1 MTFIDAILLGILQGA
16 TEFLPV
22 SSSGHLAL
30 AQNLLDD
37 FAQPGLVFDI
47 LLHVGTMVAV
57 IGYFWRDLVGLLT
70 SPWRRDDTALIQR
83 RMLLLIILGSVPT
96 AIIGLTCKDIFE
108 GLFEQPMIVCLM
120 LLITGGLL
128 VVAERYRTTDRT
140 EGAMTWK
147 DALTVGTVQ
156 GLAIIPGI
164 SRSGST
170 IAALLLRGVDG
181 ATAARFS
188 FLLAL
193 PAIFGAALLS
203 IKDIQQIE
211 TTLVPVYL
219 AGTGAALFTG
229 LLCIHLLMGVIRKR
243 RLRWF
248 AFYCW
253 GVGLAGLIFFST
265 SAL

>member
-1 MTFIDAILLGILQGA
+1 MSFLEAILLGILQGA

-30 AQNLLDD
+30 AQNLLGD
-37 FAQPGLVFDI
+37 FVQPGLVFDI

-57 IGYFWRDLVGLLT
+57 IGYFWRDLAGLLT
-70 SPWRRDDTALIQR
+70 SPWRRDETARVQR
-83 RMLLLIILGSVPT
+83 RMLLLIVLGSVPT
-96 AIIGLTCKDIFE
+96 AFIGLLFKDFFE
-108 GLFEQPMIVCLM
+108 GLFDQPLVVCLM
-120 LLITGGLL
+120 LLVTGGLL
-128 VVAERYRTTDRT
+128 VLAERYRAAGRKEETL
-140 EGAMTWK
+140 TWK

-181 ATAARFS
+181 ETAARFS

-203 IKDIQQIE
+203 ARDIRQ
-211 TTLVPVYL
+211 VPTDLLPAYL
-219 AGTGAALFTG
+219 AGTGAAMLTG
-229 LLCIHLLMGVIRKR
+229 LLCIHLLLGVIRKR

-253 GVGLAGLIFFST
+253 AIGAAGLAYFSSAGL
-265 SAL
+265 

>member
-1 MTFIDAILLGILQGA
+1 MTLLEAILLGILQGA

-30 AQNLLDD
+30 AQNLIDD
-37 FAQPGLVFDI
+37 FHQPGLVFDI

-57 IGYFWRDLVGLLT
+57 IGYFWRDLTGLLT
-70 SPWRRDDTALIQR
+70 SLWRRDDVSKVQR
-83 RMLLLIILGSVPT
+83 KILLLIVLGSVPT
-96 AIIGLTCKDIFE
+96 AIIGLTWKDFFA
-108 GLFEQPMIVCLM
+108 GLFDQPLIVCLM
-120 LLITGGLL
+120 LLVTGALL
-128 VVAERYRTTDRT
+128 VLAERYRNIGRKED
-140 EGAMTWK
+140 ALTWR
-147 DALTVGTVQ
+147 DALTVGAVQ

-181 ATAARFS
+181 ETAARFS

-203 IKDIQQIE
+203 ARDIRQVSAD
-211 TTLVPVYL
+211 LLPVYL
-219 AGTGAALFTG
+219 AGTGAAMLTG

-248 AFYCW
+248 ALYCW
-253 GVGLAGLIFFST
+253 VIGAAGLAYFS
-265 SAL
+265 SAAL